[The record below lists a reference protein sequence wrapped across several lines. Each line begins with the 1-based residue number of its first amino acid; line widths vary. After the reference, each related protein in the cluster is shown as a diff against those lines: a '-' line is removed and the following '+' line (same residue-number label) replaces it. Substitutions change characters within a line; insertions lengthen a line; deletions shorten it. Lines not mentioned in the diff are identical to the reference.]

1 MRVAFFILSVAF
13 ATGCSCPSARTHRV
27 SEDWNDDP
35 RKYGDTFDWHKSS
48 PTEFLGLL
56 EKSGDIYTVL
66 GLHHDWVEAS
76 DVDALVGRLDSK
88 TPCAY
93 VVSAASSKLPHGR
106 STVGREAAYLLEG
119 YRLHYYPPQLSSADF
134 EPNRE
139 ELRQWYRAWSTR
151 K

>member
-1 MRVAFFILSVAF
+1 MRVVFFILCIAL

-35 RKYGDTFDWHKSS
+35 KKYGDTFDWQNRS
-48 PTEFLGLL
+48 PAEFLSLL
-56 EKSGDIYTVL
+56 EKSGGIYTVL
-66 GLHHDWVEAS
+66 GWHHDWVRAC
-76 DVDALVGRLDSK
+76 DIGQLVGLLDSK

-119 YRLHYYPPQLSSADF
+119 YRLHHYPPQLSSADF
-134 EPNRE
+134 EPNQE
-139 ELRQWYRAWSTR
+139 ELRQWYRVWSTR